1 MTVDVR
7 SGQPVSVPYPLFKI
21 KDAVFADVADYNYDV
36 RPDGK
41 QFLIYQAP
49 REEQDTPI
57 TVVLN
62 WWAKLK

>member
-1 MTVDVR
+1 VDVR
-7 SGQPVSVPYPLFKI
+7 EGQPVSVPHSLFKI
-21 KDAVFADVADYNYDV
+21 KDAVFADVANNYDV

-62 WWAKLK
+62 WWARLRQQP